1 MYLRCLLLEFVF
13 QCKTENTYHLEVLAT
28 IKENTTKM
36 RLGVLG
42 EDISGKY

>member
-13 QCKTENTYHLEVLAT
+13 QCKTENTHLEVLSVIT
-28 IKENTTKM
+28 EYTTKM

-42 EDISGKY
+42 D